1 MNLILITPLHLMDL
15 IWLLFNSI
23 ARASF
28 ETVGKWIHEAKTHRG
43 DDVKIVICGNKLDDE
58 ENR

>member
-1 MNLILITPLHLMDL
+1 MDL
-15 IWLLFNSI
+15 IWLLFNFI